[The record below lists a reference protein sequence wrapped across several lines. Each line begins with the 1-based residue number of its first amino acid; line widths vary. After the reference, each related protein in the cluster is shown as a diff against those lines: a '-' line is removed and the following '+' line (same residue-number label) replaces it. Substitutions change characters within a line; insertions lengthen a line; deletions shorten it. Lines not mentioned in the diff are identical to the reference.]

1 MKNNEN
7 EQNVALKV
15 SNDIQEFLESFQSVS
30 GLSERAAKGMA
41 VLVGRSS
48 LCVEDRVALS
58 NMVQDYM
65 CLLDILKPMKKGGEV

>member
-1 MKNNEN
+1 MINKVN

-30 GLSERAAKGMA
+30 GLYERAAKGMA
-41 VLVGRSS
+41 VLVGSMEIA
-48 LCVEDRVALS
+48 CEDRVVLS

-65 CLLDILKPMKKGGEV
+65 CLLDILKQMEKGE

>member
-1 MKNNEN
+1 MKNNEI

-30 GLSERAAKGMA
+30 GLYERAAKGMA
-41 VLVGRSS
+41 VLVGSMEIAG
-48 LCVEDRVALS
+48 EDRVALS

>member
-1 MKNNEN
+1 MINNEN

-30 GLSERAAKGMA
+30 GLYERAAKGMA
-41 VLVGRSS
+41 VLVGSMEIAG
-48 LCVEDRVALS
+48 EDRVALS